1 MAAARNNGV
10 RKAKLAMYDS
20 NNNKF
25 TPSVEISP
33 NSRSTSR
40 KVNDSER
47 VRSSKGDMSVAS
59 EGLRTAQ
66 ANRNAETNAQKNKTR
81 NKGGQFISESDR
93 RRNARNARA
102 KQSYDIKRAFG
113 VSVG

>member
-1 MAAARNNGV
+1 MAATRNDGV
-10 RKAKLAMYDS
+10 RKAKLAMYDTT
-20 NNNKF
+20 NNKF

-40 KVNDSER
+40 KVADTEN
-47 VRSSKGDMSVAS
+47 VRSSKGDMDVAS
-59 EGLRTAQ
+59 TGLRTAQ
-66 ANRNAETNAQKNKTR
+66 ALRNAETAAQKNQTR
-81 NKGGQFISESDR
+81 TDKGQFLKKEDKQ
-93 RRNARNARA
+93 RNARNARA